1 MYVKHADPVRSVI
14 YVLWLTTLIAIH
26 HDAKVGIK
34 YCGDGLILVVML
46 ENVFHLFISA
56 CMYTLINYTL
66 KLVIFMIA
74 DLVNTKMSN
83 CTLILSNSTVTN
95 HQ

>member
-34 YCGDGLILVVML
+34 YCSDARECVSFV
-46 ENVFHLFISA
+46 HQ
-56 CMYTLINYTL
+56 CMYVHSY
-66 KLVIFMIA
+66 
-74 DLVNTKMSN
+74 
-83 CTLILSNSTVTN
+83 
-95 HQ
+95 